1 MKRLI
6 ILLAIAAGGLLGS
19 AAPAAAQA
27 ACDPFGPAQFSGGV
41 PTPKQV
47 LGFDLG
53 KKDVTTAQSD
63 AYLQAVDAASARV
76 TSGVAATSVQGRPL
90 RYAIVGDAGRVSEQ
104 GLAGV
109 RAAAAALMDP
119 DTSAAEAEQI
129 AAANPAILW
138 VAGNVHG
145 GEESG
150 TDASLRVLWELADR
164 SDCAAALI
172 RDAAVVV
179 ILPTQNPD
187 GREADT
193 RRNAY
198 GFDMNRDWFARTQP
212 ETDGKLELLRDYP
225 PVVFIDAHEMGN
237 TAGYFFPPNA
247 DPIYHEISS
256 EAIGWINGLYGPAMQ
271 RTFDARGIP
280 YFNFASYDLFYM
292 GYGDTVP
299 ATGFGAAG
307 MTFEKTQSDPTHKRV
322 YEQYLTQWTT
332 LSEAAAH
339 KQDVLTA
346 WHRSWVDARDQG
358 VAGELEPNEVVQ
370 PDNTVQQQVPD
381 IAVRQYFI
389 RDDDDAKRD
398 EVQALVRRLQRM
410 DVQVER
416 LIAPLDVPD
425 FTPYGRGTRAEQ
437 MPAGTYV
444 VSLGQRQKHWVQA
457 MLNEDTYTP
466 FPYFYDVT
474 AWSQPLLFDV
484 AGGYSGQQ
492 LAMQTE
498 PVLEQQ
504 APPVDPLPADPP
516 SVALYSMSPQF
527 SRGIESS
534 GWLRWLLD
542 HWGLDYREVTA
553 DQIAGGGLAGAD
565 VLLVPD
571 GYATRDP
578 SFKGDPYGLKDLGP
592 AGQRAIRD
600 WVTGGGR
607 YVGWLDG
614 AVLAAGVG
622 VSSATFE
629 DAEALGISSPGSLVR
644 TAVDTDSPLA
654 AGVGPFSYSFW
665 DSRYVMRANGAP
677 APLRFPDAGSDDF
690 FVSGYADGVGALGDS
705 AAVLDEKVGS
715 GRTVAFGFEP
725 NFRAFTDGTQQVLR
739 NAILGDAP
747 AVAGI
752 ASVRARSA
760 ARAAA
765 RRSARRL
772 RSAHSPARLV
782 VAARGERAARRVLR
796 REGLRSRAV
805 RARGRTT
812 FLIGTRGRS
821 GDELPWARE
830 LATALRRADVPVVMY
845 RVP

>member
-1 MKRLI
+1 
-6 ILLAIAAGGLLGS
+6 
-19 AAPAAAQA
+19 
-27 ACDPFGPAQFSGGV
+27 
-41 PTPKQV
+41 
-47 LGFDLG
+47 
-53 KKDVTTAQSD
+53 
-63 AYLQAVDAASARV
+63 
-76 TSGVAATSVQGRPL
+76 
-90 RYAIVGDAGRVSEQ
+90 
-104 GLAGV
+104 
-109 RAAAAALMDP
+109 
-119 DTSAAEAEQI
+119 
-129 AAANPAILW
+129 
-138 VAGNVHG
+138 
-145 GEESG
+145 
-150 TDASLRVLWELADR
+150 
-164 SDCAAALI
+164 
-172 RDAAVVV
+172 V

-212 ETDGKLELLRDYP
+212 ETDGKLELLRSYP
-225 PVVFIDAHEMGN
+225 PVVFVDAHEMGN
-237 TAGYFFPPNA
+237 RAGYFFPPNA
-247 DPIYHEISS
+247 DPIYHEISG

-280 YFNFASYDLFYM
+280 YFNYASYDLFYM

-307 MTFEKTQSDPTHKRV
+307 MTFEKTDSDPTRKRV
-322 YEQYLTQWTT
+322 EEQYLTQWTT
-332 LSEAAAH
+332 LSEAATH
-339 KQDVLTA
+339 KQDVLTG

-358 VAGELEPNEVVQ
+358 MAGELEPNEVVQ

-381 IAVRQYFI
+381 ITVRQYFI
-389 RDDDDAKRD
+389 RADDPAKARD
-398 EVQALVRRLQRM
+398 VQALVRRLQRM
-410 DVQVER
+410 DVEVRQ
-416 LIAPLDVPD
+416 LTAPLAVPD
-425 FTPYGRGTRAEQ
+425 FTPYGRATRAEQ
-437 MPAGTYV
+437 LPAGTYV

-474 AWSQPLLFDV
+474 AWSQPLLFDI

-492 LAMQTE
+492 LDMQTAAV
-498 PVLEQQ
+498 PALD
-504 APPVDPLPADPP
+504 APAVPAPPADPP
-516 SVALYSMSPQF
+516 SIALYSMSPQF

-542 HWGLDYREVTA
+542 HWGLDYDEISA
-553 DQIAGGGLAGAD
+553 DEIAGRALDGVD

-578 SFKGDPYGLKDLGP
+578 SFKGEPYGLKDLGP
-592 AGQRAIRD
+592 AGQSAIRE
-600 WVTGGGR
+600 WVQGGGR

-614 AVLAAGVG
+614 AVLAAAVG

-644 TAVDTDSPLA
+644 TAVDAGSPLA
-654 AGVGPFSYSFW
+654 DGVGAFAYSFW
-665 DSRYVMRANGAP
+665 DSRYVMRANHAP
-677 APLRFPDAGSDDF
+677 APLRFPDAGTEDF
-690 FVSGYADGVGALGDS
+690 FVSGYADGVQALGGS
-705 AAVLDEKVGS
+705 AAVVDERVGS

-725 NFRAFTDGTQQVLR
+725 NFRAFTDGTQRVLR
-739 NAILGDAP
+739 NAILGDDP

-796 REGLRSRAV
+796 RKGLHARVV
-805 RARGRTT
+805 RAPRRTT

-821 GDELPWARE
+821 GDELPWARGLE
-830 LATALRRADVPVVMY
+830 TALRRGHVPVVMY